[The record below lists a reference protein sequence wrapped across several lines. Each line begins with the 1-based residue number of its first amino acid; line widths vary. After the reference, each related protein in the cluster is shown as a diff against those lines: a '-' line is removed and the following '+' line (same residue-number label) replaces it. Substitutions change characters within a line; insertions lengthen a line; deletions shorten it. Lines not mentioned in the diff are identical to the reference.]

1 MLLPYTDG
9 LVLKLISIFLFL
21 SFIYFLH
28 LFYFTSHFYY
38 ITGLKI
44 LFLRFKYRIAR
55 INGGEQDIVKL
66 HAL

>member
-28 LFYFTSHFYY
+28 LFYFTSH
-38 ITGLKI
+38 L

-55 INGGEQDIVKL
+55 INGGGQDIVKL